1 MIDRM
6 NFMDNDRNKINE
18 LIDKVNYLEGKL
30 NMQLSEK
37 EELRSKVYDM
47 IIDLEEQLRNIPDLR
62 LIDYKVIQGKID
74 VLRKVMDL

>member
-1 MIDRM
+1 M

-47 IIDLEEQLRNIPDLR
+47 IIDLEEQLRNIPDLK

>member
-37 EELRSKVYDM
+37 EELRSQVYDM
-47 IIDLEEQLRNIPDLR
+47 IIDLEEQLRNIPDLK

>member
-74 VLRKVMDL
+74 VLRKVMNL

>member
-6 NFMDNDRNKINE
+6 SLIDSERDKINE
-18 LIDKVNYLEGKL
+18 LIDKVNYLESEL

-47 IIDLEEQLRNIPDLR
+47 IIDLEEELRNIPDIR
-62 LIDYKVIQGKID
+62 LIDYKVIKGKID
-74 VLRKVMDL
+74 ILRKVMDL